1 MIKSF
6 SLAYGLI
13 WAFILSGC
21 SPLLNPKTTHQLSH
35 VCIESMDG
43 RMGQVLRHRLKNTIH
58 PTTPLYTLTIA
69 LGEQTR
75 SLVLNRQGQSAINH
89 YILKAEYTLCRRQ
102 DECILGKGKIR
113 VYGVKPMTVS
123 YYSQTV
129 MDQATQARACESLA
143 EKIIH
148 AIAMDLNRAPACGCP
163 VLKPVPHHESYST
176 PTPLSDIRAGR
187 E

>member
-1 MIKSF
+1 MNLSF
-6 SLAYGLI
+6 LTYAVIG
-13 WAFILSGC
+13 AFILSGC
-21 SPLLNPKTTHQLSH
+21 TPVLNQKTTHQLSH
-35 VCIESMDG
+35 VFIERMDG

-58 PTTPLYTLTIA
+58 PTTPLYTLTIT
-69 LGEQTR
+69 LRDQTR

-129 MDQATQARACESLA
+129 MDQATQSRAYESLA

-148 AIAMDLNRAPACGCP
+148 AMAMDLNRAPACGCP
-163 VLKPVPHHESYST
+163 LLKPIPRHESYS
-176 PTPLSDIRAGR
+176 PPRPASDQRAG
-187 E
+187 